1 MADIIIGQGSALTT
15 ELTTVKGTE
24 TTFVDDNGDTK
35 YVSINNILINS
46 SYSVNT
52 VAEFVNIPSTYTTS
66 IVKSS
71 NNGGVY
77 YWTSTGTADDINIFS
92 GNTGYWNKI
101 YVNSDWDASNGAAL
115 ILNKPDLNLYALAN
129 NVLALNNTTEFI
141 PSDDYEPATKKYV
154 DDAVTESGGYND
166 ESAQDAIGSILANT
180 EYILLSYNDA
190 TPSFSASL
198 SNTAI
203 TLLGLANTSIQA
215 GDLATVATSGS
226 YTDLSDKLSYTSS
239 SDINTGTDSTK
250 IINCESLIDSKI
262 GQKGF
267 GCLVSDPSGDAITT
281 GNGKACIFI
290 PAEYS
295 GWIIKKVEMA
305 LSTASTSGIV
315 QVQLRR
321 QDDQDILSTRIQ
333 CDANE
338 RFSNTAATA
347 YVINTSYDDIET
359 NGSIYFIDIDA
370 AGTGAKGL
378 VVTIF
383 IGAN

>member
-1 MADIIIGQGSALTT
+1 
-15 ELTTVKGTE
+15 
-24 TTFVDDNGDTK
+24 
-35 YVSINNILINS
+35 
-46 SYSVNT
+46 
-52 VAEFVNIPSTYTTS
+52 
-66 IVKSS
+66 
-71 NNGGVY
+71 
-77 YWTSTGTADDINIFS
+77 
-92 GNTGYWNKI
+92 
-101 YVNSDWDASNGAAL
+101 
-115 ILNKPDLNLYALAN
+115 
-129 NVLALNNTTEFI
+129 
-141 PSDDYEPATKKYV
+141 
-154 DDAVTESGGYND
+154 
-166 ESAQDAIGSILANT
+166 
-180 EYILLSYNDA
+180 
-190 TPSFSASL
+190 
-198 SNTAI
+198 
-203 TLLGLANTSIQA
+203 
-215 GDLATVATSGS
+215 
-226 YTDLSDKLSYTSS
+226 
-239 SDINTGTDSTK
+239 
-250 IINCESLIDSKI
+250 
-262 GQKGF
+262 
-267 GCLVSDPSGDAITT
+267 LVSDPSGDAITT

-321 QDDQDILSTRIQ
+321 QDNQDILSTRIQ